1 MHHGLRGG
9 WTPPCG
15 TGHFWPALYL
25 QMRRPVYAR
34 PISSLPHSVN
44 SCVRS
49 SVKSL
54 FKVPAGPYYYTCTQS
69 GFHAPPAEKQ
79 RRQAVE
85 YYNIEAGLLIAVA
98 PRYRYCSGATFTVA
112 VAPLLLA
119 ESSGDSSAATFLA
132 PFLSLFSTSTFKKKN

>member
-85 YYNIEAGLLIAVA
+85 YYNIEVMKLKYSNVKRDCRIRALH
-98 PRYRYCSGATFTVA
+98 RRHYCIQK
-112 VAPLLLA
+112 
-119 ESSGDSSAATFLA
+119 SAAEA
-132 PFLSLFSTSTFKKKN
+132 RRGVHGRP